1 LVLTDPTHPGF
12 WWILVN
18 FLAQYSWYSWYS
30 CFFASDLFI
39 LVRYVT
45 DLHSWGMA
53 FLLWAV
59 RSCCNIWNRMLGA
72 QKTSSRHNMHN
83 VGTCIQHFTQ
93 KSLICVDIYRN
104 LMKLALPLFCR
115 PNLASFRSTADVSV
129 RACVKRIPCLSVK
142 LKTICRP
149 FVSICQGISA
159 ALSIYF
165 LSNGFAHSIVVHHST
180 SHLDLSVWSWQL
192 ANTRTAPGGK
202 ALIENTGGAMVYG
215 DFAQL
220 RMHMWTMAKLQYAAR
235 VPQVQV
241 EKWMDC
247 L

>member
-1 LVLTDPTHPGF
+1 MIFMILMFLCKRLVHLSKIRYRPSQLRNGF
-12 WWILVN
+12 SPLSGQE
-18 FLAQYSWYSWYS
+18 LLQYLESNVGSS
-30 CFFASDLFI
+30 
-39 LVRYVT
+39 
-45 DLHSWGMA
+45 
-53 FLLWAV
+53 
-59 RSCCNIWNRMLGA
+59 
-72 QKTSSRHNMHN
+72 KTSSRHNMYN

-180 SHLDLSVWSWQL
+180 SHLDLSVWS
-192 ANTRTAPGGK
+192 
-202 ALIENTGGAMVYG
+202 
-215 DFAQL
+215 
-220 RMHMWTMAKLQYAAR
+220 
-235 VPQVQV
+235 
-241 EKWMDC
+241 
-247 L
+247 